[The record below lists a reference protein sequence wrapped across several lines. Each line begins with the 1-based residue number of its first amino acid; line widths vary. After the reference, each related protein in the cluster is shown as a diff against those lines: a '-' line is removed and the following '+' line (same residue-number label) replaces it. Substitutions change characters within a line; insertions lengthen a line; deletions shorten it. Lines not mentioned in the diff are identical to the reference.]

1 MEVLDGGKGWSTRRG
16 EDAAGNMMNVVLM
29 HKYDLKKVLAADL
42 EQLILEGQ
50 RALDEYWLIELHR
63 LSLERKSLVARHEV
77 IFVQEMSMLHFDISS
92 LRLLP
97 KLSEGSKMY
106 PEQVALMSSVGN
118 GAVLLALY
126 RRIIRPFTPAHTREK
141 LAVHG
146 NKLYELHTS
155 IGLLSNLETLDLEG
169 LRFGSLLLD
178 RLPRLRVLRL
188 TRCAVQKLGVKRA
201 PLLNELNAAQC
212 AGAFCGVRGVD
223 SSAPERLR
231 SLRRLRAPSDAFAAA
246 FARAGT
252 ALKSLTLEDA
262 MVSHENDDDDAA
274 RATLGG
280 VLRARAAT
288 RAAYLGNEAPHLDGL
303 VSLELLR
310 ARDFTAKHFAALP
323 LACPAL
329 RRLRLVACANCRGTL
344 ASDTQLP
351 PPVASRLRPCLR
363 RCPKAARVKAPARR
377 EPRPC
382 QPSPCRRARSRA
394 SLTVRGAA
402 IWGR

>member
-1 MEVLDGGKGWSTRRG
+1 MNRSATPSDAESAALSAMREELGSDVSSAPPELSHEYGLLRFIRGHGCDGAKAAAAFRETLAFREKHGLDALRAEIIAAGPGDGVPAWPTEALPRFAPLMEVLDGGKGWSTRRG

-146 NKLYELHTS
+146 K
-155 IGLLSNLETLDLEG
+155 
-169 LRFGSLLLD
+169 
-178 RLPRLRVLRL
+178 
-188 TRCAVQKLGVKRA
+188 
-201 PLLNELNAAQC
+201 
-212 AGAFCGVRGVD
+212 VD
-223 SSAPERLR
+223 SIDEWLQQAE
-231 SLRRLRAPSDAFAAA
+231 
-246 FARAGT
+246 AGT
-252 ALKSLTLEDA
+252 VETQMSEDA
-262 MVSHENDDDDAA
+262 
-274 RATLGG
+274 
-280 VLRARAAT
+280 
-288 RAAYLGNEAPHLDGL
+288 
-303 VSLELLR
+303 
-310 ARDFTAKHFAALP
+310 
-323 LACPAL
+323 
-329 RRLRLVACANCRGTL
+329 
-344 ASDTQLP
+344 
-351 PPVASRLRPCLR
+351 
-363 RCPKAARVKAPARR
+363 
-377 EPRPC
+377 
-382 QPSPCRRARSRA
+382 
-394 SLTVRGAA
+394 
-402 IWGR
+402 